1 MPEKP
6 RSHKVN
12 KVIERMGKKLNRQMV
27 GSLAAC
33 VHCGMCTESCHYVLA
48 NPDDPTFAPVYKAD
62 QIRKVFKRHFDWT
75 GRVFPWWVNAKGIQT
90 EEDLEKL
97 KDIVFGKCTNCRRC
111 SLNCPM
117 GVDFATL
124 NRMARGLLVSVG
136 VMPEGVAVVS
146 KDQWE
151 IGNQMGVLQ
160 EDYLETLEWLS
171 DELENEFGDKG
182 ARIPIDKMD
191 AEVVYAINP
200 REIKYDPR
208 TISDSARIF
217 YLSGENWT
225 MTSDGWDMTNF
236 GLFSGDD
243 ELGGAVVRR
252 LFEKVIE
259 LRGKKLVLSE
269 CGHGY
274 RSVRCEGPNW
284 AAMDVPFEME
294 SSVLTMLRYIRE
306 GRIRLN
312 KTRNSVPVT
321 FHDSCNNARSCG
333 FFEEPRELL
342 NLVVSDF
349 REMYPNRAENFC
361 CSGGGG
367 AMSMSEYTPL
377 RLKAAKVKADQLKAT
392 EAKIVVTTCHNCV
405 DALTDLIRHYKLGM
419 QVAQLVNLVSNAV
432 VLEEKIVVP
441 EIPVKPAEVL
451 SLRGYKVLVVDDEPD
466 VLTYISTVLEDQGA
480 AVVQALD
487 AEQALELALKE
498 KPDLI
503 TLDLSMPGKNGGYVF
518 EEIRR
523 NPLLSAARVCI
534 ITGKPELRRLIYD
547 RPVRPPEG
555 YLDKPINEDTLLT
568 NVRKILEVTHPQA

>member
-1 MPEKP
+1 MPEKI
-6 RSHKVN
+6 RTHKIT

-48 NPDDPTFAPVYKAD
+48 NPDDPTFAPAYKAD
-62 QIRKVFKRHFDWT
+62 QIRKIFKRHFDWT
-75 GRVFPWWVNAKGIQT
+75 GRIFPWWVKATELRT
-90 EEDLEKL
+90 EEELEKL

-136 VMPEGVAVVS
+136 IMPEGVAVVS

-151 IGNQMGVLQ
+151 IGNQMGVLK
-160 EDYLETLEWLS
+160 EDYLETIEWLS
-171 DELENEFGDKG
+171 DELENEFGDKA
-182 ARIPIDKMD
+182 ARIPIDKVD
-191 AEVVYAINP
+191 ADVVYAINP

-208 TISDSARIF
+208 TISDAARIF
-217 YLSGENWT
+217 YLAKENWT
-225 MTSDGWDMTNF
+225 MASEGWDMTNF

-252 LFEKVIE
+252 LFEKVVE

-284 AAMDVPFEME
+284 AGMDVPFQME
-294 SSVLTMLRYIRE
+294 SSVLTMLRYIQE
-306 GRIRLN
+306 GRIKLD
-312 KTRNSVPVT
+312 KTRNNVPVT

-333 FFEEPRELL
+333 FFEEPRDLL
-342 NLVVSDF
+342 NLVVTDF
-349 REMYPNRAENFC
+349 REMYPNRAENYC

-377 RLKAAKVKADQLKAT
+377 RLKAAKVKADQLRPT
-392 EAKIVVTTCHNCV
+392 GAKIVVTTCHNCV

-419 QVAQLVNLVSNAV
+419 QVAQLVNLVSHAALV
-432 VLEEKIVVP
+432 EEKVVVP
-441 EIPVKPAEVL
+441 EIFGLPPEVL
-451 SLRGYKVLVVDDEPD
+451 SLQGYKILVVDDEPD

-518 EEIRR
+518 EEIRK
-523 NPLLSAARVCI
+523 NPGLSASRVCI

-555 YLDKPINEDTLLT
+555 YLDKPINEETLLT
-568 NVRKILEVTHPQA
+568 NVRRILEVTHPPN